1 MFYYV
6 FWRSYAGSRS
16 KVFLIH
22 ETLLSSIAVLV
33 LSGAS
38 IFLGFYFVFGNFKF
52 FFESNSL
59 MFCSID
65 CLREFFF
72 NFFWS
77 TPFLDASFFVFSDSF
92 YFLHTYLPIIIL
104 SWILAVLSF
113 SFFFLFFFKQAFN
126 RNLINSAFYDVQT
139 NSSSTT
145 FSIFFRHF
153 FNFFT
158 KAWLFDIFIA
168 KLARVFFL
176 LGRIFIQR
184 FIENGLFEYI
194 LVLYPVR
201 KLNLIGA
208 LLLTEG
214 SMSGRLSVY
223 LFNILLGGLFV
234 FAIFLCLV
242 VGSLLTVV

>member
-1 MFYYV
+1 
-6 FWRSYAGSRS
+6 
-16 KVFLIH
+16 
-22 ETLLSSIAVLV
+22 
-33 LSGAS
+33 
-38 IFLGFYFVFGNFKF
+38 
-52 FFESNSL
+52 
-59 MFCSID
+59 
-65 CLREFFF
+65 
-72 NFFWS
+72 
-77 TPFLDASFFVFSDSF
+77 
-92 YFLHTYLPIIIL
+92 
-104 SWILAVLSF
+104 
-113 SFFFLFFFKQAFN
+113 
-126 RNLINSAFYDVQT
+126 
-139 NSSSTT
+139 
-145 FSIFFRHF
+145 
-153 FNFFT
+153 
-158 KAWLFDIFIA
+158 LFDIFIA